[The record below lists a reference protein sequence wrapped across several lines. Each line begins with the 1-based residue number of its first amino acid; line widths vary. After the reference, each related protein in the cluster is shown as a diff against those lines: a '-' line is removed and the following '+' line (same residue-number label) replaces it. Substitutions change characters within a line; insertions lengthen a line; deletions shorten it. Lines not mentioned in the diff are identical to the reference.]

1 MNRYEIENNSYYIFD
16 KDTSIPLVHFL
27 WGKFDFRLN
36 FRKTDKAEA
45 IASKKLGFRDETGTY
60 FVADKLQHQ
69 RHGFWYD
76 FQKVSYHGFTF
87 EETEWIHD
95 GKIHHAEFPKAL
107 FQIAATVSAKELGMK
122 SINSF

>member
-16 KDTSIPLVHFL
+16 KDASIPLVHFL

-45 IASKKLGFRDETGTY
+45 IASQKLGFQDERGTY
-60 FVADKLQHQ
+60 FVADNLQLQ
-69 RHGFWYD
+69 RHGVWYD

-87 EETEWIHD
+87 EETEWKHD

-107 FQIAATVSAKELGMK
+107 FQVAATVSAKELGMK